1 MDSRITG
8 SRAAAGAGLISLFLA
23 VLMVAGL
30 YVGGEWFVTQ
40 QIRSELAGIL
50 QQDSSAQIEIES
62 VGMDG
67 WLFSGR
73 RAGTAVVVL
82 PSDERV
88 PVEFS
93 MIGNPVTG
101 MTLEVKGEERLKL
114 RLRELFGNFL
124 RP

>member
-1 MDSRITG
+1 MTSRITG
-8 SRAAAGAGLISLFLA
+8 SRVTGGGGLISLFLA
-23 VLMVAGL
+23 VLMVAAL
-30 YVGGEWFVTQ
+30 YVGGEWFVNQ
-40 QIRSELAGIL
+40 QIKSELAALL
-50 QQDSSAQIEIES
+50 QQDSNAQIGVES

-73 RAGTAVVVL
+73 RSGTAVVVL

-114 RLRELFGNFL
+114 QLRELFGRFL
-124 RP
+124 

>member
-1 MDSRITG
+1 MKSRKAVPGT
-8 SRAAAGAGLISLFLA
+8 AAGGGLISLFLA
-23 VLMVAGL
+23 VLMVAAL

-40 QIRSELAGIL
+40 QIKSELVGLL
-50 QQDSSAQIEIES
+50 QQDSNAQIEIES

-67 WLFSGR
+67 WLLSGR
-73 RAGTAVVVL
+73 RSGTAVVVL

-114 RLRELFGNFL
+114 QLRELFGKFL
-124 RP
+124 